1 MEASGGRGQV
11 PDLGT
16 APRIW
21 RRPWPC
27 NGSTTNELGTYAPP
41 ARGASREREPRL
53 RPPLRR
59 GEEAEEGWA
68 PVPSSEMGEDENRRY
83 LGTRERGQGP
93 WQDRSETELSSEPA
107 EAS

>member
-53 RPPLRR
+53 RPPLRH

-68 PVPSSEMGEDENRRY
+68 PAPSSGMGEDENRRH
-83 LGTRERGQGP
+83 LGTRERVQGP
-93 WQDRSETELSSEPA
+93 WEDSSETELYSEPA